1 MFHSQ
6 LYRDVIKSDKWK
18 KRRQWLIAQA
28 GGCERCFLITHA
40 LEVHHKHYDTLGDER
55 DEDLEALC
63 KACHKEADYKREIR
77 VARDKHFAQVSGW
90 ATKVYGEE
98 WESWKCFS
106 EVSKEFN
113 EWLEQKGY

>member
-6 LYRDVIKSDKWK
+6 LYRDVIKSEKWK
-18 KRRQWLIAQA
+18 KHRQWLISQV
-28 GGCERCFLITHA
+28 GGCERCFLITAA

-55 DEDLEALC
+55 DEDLEVLC
-63 KACHKEADYKREIR
+63 KACHKEADRKREIR

-90 ATKVYGEE
+90 ATKVYGEG
-98 WESWKCFS
+98 WESWKFFS
-106 EVSKEFN
+106 EVSEEFN